1 MRKFALIVVLI
12 LVCWLCVG
20 ILVSEAKEVSPQE
33 RCAMWVT
40 IMCES
45 KVETNEVTYVGIGP
59 DGRHWCY
66 TPYTKEC
73 YWTGEDSN
81 VWSFP
86 TADTGR

>member
-1 MRKFALIVVLI
+1 MRRFALIVVLI

-33 RCAMWVT
+33 RCAMWVS
-40 IMCES
+40 IMCE
-45 KVETNEVTYVGIGP
+45 KLVETHEVTYVGNH
-59 DGRHWCY
+59 DGKEWCY
-66 TPYTKEC
+66 TPYTRQC

-86 TADTGR
+86 AVDTGR